1 MDLAGSQYLY
11 FAIGNRPLPP
21 VLFCSRVAA
30 PVLVAI
36 ATLAMTATPPAEAQI
51 SFYTAVDL
59 ALRNSHEIKM
69 AVADVDRAAAGASQ
83 ARDAYVPTMVI
94 GSSLGYSY
102 GFPVGQPTVVN
113 ATANSLVLSFSQPAL
128 IRSARAS
135 LMAARASLRDKREK
149 IVADAALNYIELD
162 TDRREL
168 EALDQQH
175 SFGERLLEIERDRNA
190 AGLSSAMD
198 VTQAELTN
206 AQLEL
211 RRLHLKDHMSLIRL
225 RLANLTGLTED
236 AITPESASIP
246 GPPAPP
252 AAADMNA
259 ILNTHSGALAAS
271 EADVSSKQYL
281 AVSDSRK
288 EWRPQISFG
297 VQYSRYA
304 KFNNY
309 AEYYLRFQH
318 NNFDVGIDMK
328 LPIFDAEAR
337 DQAHASAA
345 DAVHAREQADLFR
358 LQLSEQT
365 RELSGGLAE
374 LRVQQK
380 IARLQSDYA
389 QENVDAVM
397 TQIQNGSG
405 NPNATPLTP
414 RDEQKARIEE
424 RHRYVQKLDADFQL
438 TQAEI
443 QLQRALGTVED
454 WAMQAPHP

>member
-1 MDLAGSQYLY
+1 L
-11 FAIGNRPLPP
+11 PLVP
-21 VLFCSRVAA
+21 LRSRIAA
-30 PVLVAI
+30 PALAAF
-36 ATLAMTATPPAEAQI
+36 ATFAMMAAAPAKAQI

-59 ALRNSHEIKM
+59 ALRNSHDVKM
-69 AVADVDRAAAGASQ
+69 AAADVDRAAAGVSQ
-83 ARDAYVPTMVI
+83 ARDAYVPTMAI

-102 GFPVGQPTVVN
+102 GFPVGQPTVAN
-113 ATANSLVLSFSQPAL
+113 ASANSLLVSFSQPAM

-135 LMAARASLRDKREK
+135 LAAAQASLRDTREK
-149 IVADAALNYIELD
+149 VVADAALIYIELD
-162 TDRREL
+162 TDKREL

-175 SFGERLLEIERDRNA
+175 SFGERLVEIERERNA
-190 AGLSSAMD
+190 TGLSSAMD

-211 RRLHLKDHMSLIRL
+211 RRLHIQDHMRLLQL
-225 RLANLTGLTED
+225 RLANLTGLTENSM
-236 AITPESASIP
+236 APESSSIP
-246 GPPAPP
+246 TAPVAP
-252 AAADMNA
+252 TADTMNA
-259 ILNTHSGALAAS
+259 TLSTHSAAIAAS
-271 EADVSSKQYL
+271 EADVKSKQEIAL
-281 AVSDSRK
+281 GDSRK
-288 EWRPQISFG
+288 EWRPQVAFG

-318 NNFDVGIDMK
+318 NNFDVGVDVK

-337 DQAHASAA
+337 DRARGSAA
-345 DAVHAREQADLFR
+345 DALHAREQANLFR

-365 RELSGGLAE
+365 RELSGSLGE
-374 LRVQQK
+374 LRAQQK

-389 QENVDAVM
+389 QENLDAVM
-397 TQIQNGSG
+397 TQLQSGSG

-424 RHRYVQKLDADFQL
+424 RRRYVDKLDADFQL
-438 TQAEI
+438 IQAEI
-443 QLQRALGTVED
+443 QLQRSLGIVEE

>member
-1 MDLAGSQYLY
+1 MS
-11 FAIGNRPLPP
+11 R
-21 VLFCSRVAA
+21 VSFCSRFAA
-30 PVLVAI
+30 PPLVAL
-36 ATLAMTATPPAEAQI
+36 ATLAITATPPAEAQI

-59 ALRNSHEIKM
+59 ALRNSHEVKM
-69 AVADVDRAAAGASQ
+69 AAADVNRAAASVSE

-113 ATANSLVLSFSQPAL
+113 ATANSLVLSFSQPAI
-128 IRSARAS
+128 IRSARAALLS
-135 LMAARASLRDKREK
+135 AQASLRDTREK
-149 IVADAALNYIELD
+149 IVAATALSYIELD
-162 TDRREL
+162 TDRHEL
-168 EALDQQH
+168 QALDQQH
-175 SFGERLLEIERDRNA
+175 DFGERLVEIERQRNA

-211 RRLHLKDHMSLIRL
+211 RRLHIQDHMSLLRL
-225 RLANLTGLTED
+225 RLANLTGLSED
-236 AITPESASIP
+236 VITPEPASIP
-246 GPPAPP
+246 GSP
-252 AAADMNA
+252 AAPAATKMTA
-259 ILNTHSGALAAS
+259 ILTAHNGALAAS
-271 EADVSSKQYL
+271 EADVKSKQNL
-281 AVSDSRK
+281 ALADSRK
-288 EWRPQISFG
+288 EWRPQIAFG

-309 AEYYLRFQH
+309 AQYYLRFQH
-318 NNFDVGIDMK
+318 NNFDVGIDVK
-328 LPIFDAEAR
+328 LPIFDREAR
-337 DQAHASAA
+337 DHAHASAA

-374 LRVQQK
+374 LQAQQK

-405 NPNATPLTP
+405 NSTVTPLTP

-424 RHRYVQKLDADFQL
+424 RHRYVEKLDADFQL
-438 TQAEI
+438 MQAEI
-443 QLQRALGTVED
+443 QLQRSLGTVED

>member
-1 MDLAGSQYLY
+1 MPSV
-11 FAIGNRPLPP
+11 PL
-21 VLFCSRVAA
+21 CSRYVA
-30 PVLVAI
+30 PVLVTVAI
-36 ATLAMTATPPAEAQI
+36 LATAAPPAEAQV
-51 SFYTAVDL
+51 SFYTAIDL
-59 ALRNSHEIKM
+59 ALRNSHEVKM
-69 AVADVDRAAAGASQ
+69 ALADVDHAAAGASQ
-83 ARDAYVPTMVI
+83 ARDAYVPTMVV

-113 ATANSLVLSFSQPAL
+113 ATANSLVLSFSQPAM

-149 IVADAALNYIELD
+149 IVADAASNYIELD

-175 SFGERLLEIERDRNA
+175 SFGERLLEIERERNA
-190 AGLSSAMD
+190 AGLSSVME

-211 RRLHLKDHMSLIRL
+211 RRLHLQDHMSLIRL

-246 GPPAPP
+246 GPPTPP

-259 ILNTHSGALAAS
+259 ILNTHNGALAAA
-271 EADVSSKQYL
+271 EAEVSSKQNL
-281 AVSDSRK
+281 AISDSRK

-297 VQYSRYA
+297 IQYSRYA
-304 KFNNY
+304 EFNNY

-328 LPIFDAEAR
+328 LPIFDAQAR

-358 LQLSEQT
+358 LQMSEQT
-365 RELSGGLAE
+365 RELSGSLAE
-374 LRVQQK
+374 LRAQQK

-397 TQIQNGSG
+397 TQIQNGTG
-405 NPNATPLTP
+405 NPNVTPITP

-424 RHRYVQKLDADFQL
+424 RHRYVQKLDADLQL
-438 TQAEI
+438 MQAQI
-443 QLQRALGTVED
+443 QLQRSLGTLED